1 MEQEE
6 FDKQLKEKAREI
18 AAAAV
23 KNFLNQKRRKT
34 EWDEVSQLKLNRV
47 EAKVYS
53 QLSLLDSAKITI
65 MKVCSRNMASLT
77 KF

>member
-18 AAAAV
+18 ASAAV

-47 EAKVYS
+47 EAKVYIVNYHYWIV
-53 QLSLLDSAKITI
+53 QK
-65 MKVCSRNMASLT
+65 
-77 KF
+77 